1 MRIFPPILI
10 VLLILGFAPPA
21 AGEPGVIFKPVE
33 AGNQAQPSK
42 PSEELGLPSVMDVLD
57 IDLIIWRDRQYALVG
72 GDRNVR
78 LYATPHGERRLSEEP
93 VARTSNRGRA
103 LHVGFLPTLTRD
115 DRLWFFASSQR
126 EDVKQT
132 AAPHGD
138 VGLVT
143 TFYTWDGRGIRRAKQ
158 ILSVIYRRM
167 GPALISQQIL
177 AKKVIWGPV
186 QTELPTVDKQGR
198 LTMNRLGPLRLPAGA
213 ALYDFARGDLNGDGT
228 TEIILAEGEGSVLA
242 VYEQDGRTRQ
252 GGVEISMA
260 PCLAEIKTFYWMS
273 PYIRI
278 MAPVVSDMDHDG
290 QNDIVVVREE
300 IVKEKGLLG
309 MSSKRRFH
317 TLAVFQRLNGAL
329 SKRFESDRFSGTV
342 IVFRHSSDNRLFAAI
357 KEEDGSVR
365 IHWVSLGED

>member
-1 MRIFPPILI
+1 MRTFPTACIG
-10 VLLILGFAPPA
+10 LLILGFSSPA

-33 AGNQAQPSK
+33 AGNPSQPSK
-42 PSEELGLPSVMDVLD
+42 PSEELALPSATDVLD

-78 LYATPHGERRLSEEP
+78 LYATQQVERRLAEEP
-93 VARTSNRGRA
+93 VARTSNRGST
-103 LHVGFLPTLTRD
+103 LHIGFLPSLTQD
-115 DRLWFFASSQR
+115 DRLWFFVSSQR
-126 EDVKQT
+126 EDVKQA

-143 TFYTWDGRGIRRAKQ
+143 TFYTWDGRRIRRAKQ
-158 ILSVIYRRM
+158 ILSVIYRRL
-167 GPALISQQIL
+167 GPTLISQRIL
-177 AKKVIWGPV
+177 AKKVVWGPV

-198 LTMNRLGPLRLPAGA
+198 LTLNRLGPLRLPAGA

-242 VYEQDGRTRQ
+242 VYEQDGRSRQ

-260 PCLAEIKTFYWMS
+260 PCLAEIKTFYWMA

-290 QNDIVVVREE
+290 QNDVVVVREE

-317 TLAVFQRLNGAL
+317 TLAVFWRLNGSL
-329 SKRFESDRFSGTV
+329 SKRFESDRLSGNV
-342 IVFRHSSDNRLFAAI
+342 IVFRHSSDNRLFTAI

-365 IHWVSLGED
+365 IHWVTLGED